1 MPPWVSCRSPM
12 KSAASTM
19 CALRR
24 AQDEADETCS
34 TAPRSKARMLHLE
47 GEAGVLDGAP
57 HRIARERPVDA
68 DIAALE
74 IDLDLGRGIEP
85 LDGLRHGG
93 DAAAAIHAADAIGL
107 GHPRASA
114 AQRSLTIVL
123 TGTSTKPLLS
133 SLSSQSVSS
142 ASVPSW
148 GWPMAMAL
156 PWRRAVASSTAR
168 RSPTAVASLS
178 LSRKTS
184 REALGTPRRCATS
197 AATVL
202 AMVRE
207 SMNKRPRALSSAMIA
222 VIAGASLVKRL
233 PMWLLMPT

>member
-1 MPPWVSCRSPM
+1 ML
-12 KSAASTM
+12 
-19 CALRR
+19 ALEAEARLLDR
-24 AQDEADETCS
+24 A
-34 TAPRSKARMLHLE
+34 LHGVA
-47 GEAGVLDGAP
+47 GEAA
-57 HRIARERPVDA
+57 VDA

-74 IDLDLGRGIEP
+74 IDRDSRRRIDP

-107 GHPRASA
+107 RHPRASA

-133 SLSSQSVSS
+133 SLSSQSASS

-148 GWPMAMAL
+148 GWPIAMAL
-156 PWRRAVASSTAR
+156 PWRRAIASSTAR
-168 RSPTAVASLS
+168 RSPTAVALLS
-178 LSRKTS
+178 LSRNTS
-184 REALGTPRRCATS
+184 RDALGTPSRSATS

-207 SMNKRPRALSSAMIA
+207 SMNKSPRALSSAMIA
-222 VIAGASLVKRL
+222 VIAGMSLVKRL